1 MRRGGGLVLFP
12 SLSSELDLALRSS
25 LVCSPLVVASLCS
38 TNAVLGS
45 AASIGSLTSAV
56 LELASFLLVTLS
68 TLYQFIITI
77 LIICYNI
84 TQ

>member
-38 TNAVLGS
+38 TSAVLGS
-45 AASIGSLTSAV
+45 AASIGSLTSAD